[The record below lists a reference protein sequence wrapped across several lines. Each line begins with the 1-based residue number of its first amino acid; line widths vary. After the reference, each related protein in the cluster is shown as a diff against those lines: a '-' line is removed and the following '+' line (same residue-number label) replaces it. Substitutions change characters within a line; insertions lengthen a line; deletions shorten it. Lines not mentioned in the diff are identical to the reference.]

1 MKHTHTETNLEIEN
15 QYSKLVRDRIP
26 ELIMRDGKT
35 AVTHQADQAE
45 YVRRLL
51 DKLIEEATELKEAKT
66 TDHQKEELAD
76 VREVLGAIQ
85 SALGFLETDIDE
97 IQASK
102 RQERGG
108 FKGRIILEL
117 LPK

>member
-1 MKHTHTETNLEIEN
+1 M
-15 QYSKLVRDRIP
+15 
-26 ELIMRDGKT
+26 
-35 AVTHQADQAE
+35 
-45 YVRRLL
+45 
-51 DKLIEEATELKEAKT
+51 
-66 TDHQKEELAD
+66 
-76 VREVLGAIQ
+76 
-85 SALGFLETDIDE
+85 TDIDE